1 MDVRL
6 KQAIEIVNTLVF
18 KAEQRHLSPVEIL
31 IIQGTWESLD
41 YDKIAAQNQYATS
54 YIRQDVA
61 PKLWKRLSQALGE
74 KVKKSNLSQVLDQLL
89 IVTQERQAQQS
100 QSFVD
105 SRYIERP
112 PVESICYSSLLKP
125 SALVRVKAAKLMG
138 KTLLMGRILQQL
150 EETVEY
156 RTILLSLRL
165 ADRQTHLNNLSRFLR
180 WFCLNLTQELGLP
193 DALDEYWNEEG
204 IGAKVSCTTYL
215 EQYLLTEVETPL
227 VLVLDDVD
235 LLFPHPE
242 VYEDFFGLLRSW
254 HEKSRLRRQWQRLRL
269 VIIHSTD
276 IYIRLNINQ
285 SPFNVGVPIELPEFS
300 LEQAQH
306 FAKQH
311 QVTPNLVEELMAL
324 VGGHP
329 YLLEQAF
336 IHFQT
341 HPDQNLQEFLKSAV
355 TESGIYKSHLREY
368 WAVLQ
373 QEPTF
378 RDAINKMIETGKP
391 VKVDPIMA
399 YQLQGIGLIRLDGN
413 FATPRCELY
422 RQYFS
427 SLLQASM

>member
-100 QSFVD
+100 TSFVD